1 MVTVNDVREYLNLP
15 PDAGD
20 SIVKRCLESAKSKA
34 RASGIPDFQNNA
46 QYDMFLCSLS
56 GFLYDNRNL
65 GFIGSGNR
73 GTSNAEANMRA
84 LVNAFVLELRYATE
98 DDGSAP
104 PPWPVPEETP

>member
-1 MVTVNDVREYLNLP
+1 MVTVDDVREYLNLP

-20 SIVKRCLESAKSKA
+20 KIIKWFLASAKSKA
-34 RASGIPDFQNNA
+34 RAAGIPNFQNNA
-46 QYDMFLCSLS
+46 QYDIFLCSLS

-98 DDGSAP
+98 DDGGTP
-104 PPWPVPEETP
+104 PPWSTPGVTP